1 MSNIVVT
8 KSSPLL
14 VGPSEP
20 GTPTGSTRLSWFDEL
35 SGSSPVSLLLV
46 FDKPIANPAET
57 IRRAL
62 SRALVHYYP
71 ISGRLAAGSADG
83 DEVVTY
89 TGEGQGVLFVG
100 ASASCAVDDEAMSAA
115 PLLSD
120 LYAHYPDELC
130 PSHTDPL
137 LLMQVTEFSC
147 GGFAVG
153 VTWNHIFADGTGI
166 GQLLQA
172 IGELAR
178 GMPLPSVA
186 PVRWDESVM
195 TARPRVLTLA
205 DVEFLTDEDDMVF
218 LDLTIPPSLIGRVKA
233 EAGSD
238 SERCTVFEAVVAVL
252 WQCRA
257 RAVSVPEG
265 HAATSL
271 MFGSNVRGLVSAA
284 EGYYGNCYISES
296 VQATSAHVANSDT
309 KDVVKLIKATKQKL
323 RGAMT
328 KNNDDDGVN
337 SVQQQRLSAYNTL
350 GVSSWR
356 NIGLDAADFGGGRP
370 SRVVLYAMQ
379 DIVPFF
385 VLCPPCKG
393 KDGVNVLSR
402 MLKKEHVDRF
412 LHELE
417 ALTSTE
423 RV

>member
-1 MSNIVVT
+1 M
-8 KSSPLL
+8 
-14 VGPSEP
+14 
-20 GTPTGSTRLSWFDEL
+20 
-35 SGSSPVSLLLV
+35 
-46 FDKPIANPAET
+46 
-57 IRRAL
+57 
-62 SRALVHYYP
+62 HYYP
-71 ISGRLAAGSADG
+71 ISGRLAAGAADG
-83 DEVVTY
+83 DEVVVVY

-115 PLLSD
+115 ALLSD

-147 GGFAVG
+147 GGFTVG

-195 TARPRVLTLA
+195 AARPRGLTVA
-205 DVEFLTDEDDMVF
+205 DVEILTDEDDMAF

-233 EAGSD
+233 EAG

-257 RAVSVPEG
+257 RAVSIPEG
-265 HAATSL
+265 HAATSI
-271 MFGSNVRGLVSAA
+271 MFVSNARGLVGAA

-296 VQATSAHVANSDT
+296 SVQATSVHVANSDT

-323 RGAMT
+323 QGAMT
-328 KNNDDDGVN
+328 KDDDGVN
-337 SVQQQRLSAYNTL
+337 SAQQQQRLSAYNTL

-370 SRVVLYAMQ
+370 SRVVLYTRQ
-379 DIVPFF
+379 EIVPFC

-402 MLKKEHVDRF
+402 MVKKEHVDAF

-417 ALTSTE
+417 ALTSTGCQSGE
-423 RV
+423 